1 MNFSGTKFF
10 AVAGIVLCSLQLAR
24 AELVWSQDKGWQV
37 RGGVLSQIV
46 GEAASVENALDAM
59 NEAKKA
65 QDDGSLWTA
74 INYYKMVA
82 EGFPTSIFAPE
93 AYYQLGILFAEKNM
107 FSDAQRA
114 FDTIIRNYP
123 DYAKFNLVIGQKYKL
138 ANRMQDGDRP
148 YLWGWL
154 PWIRNHKNT
163 INYYESVIAD
173 APFSDYAPMAL
184 MNIAIL
190 GDDID
195 EPELAIAALDRLINT
210 YPQSIF
216 ASDAYLQM
224 AKTYRNMVQGAAYD
238 QASVMKAMDFYQDFL
253 ILFPKDAAAANAEE
267 GLTLMQDTHA
277 RSRLEIG
284 DFYYKYRDNHKAAT
298 IFYNQTITLAP
309 NSLAAQ
315 EARERLK
322 EIADGVKAT
331 MTPADWFLGR
341 YEVPD
346 YEKVQTVEVKKTVNH
361 EEFKIETVEE
371 FVPASAAE
379 VPQDG
384 SFAPLHGPALDGLL
398 EWDGTFEDKAVNE

>member
-1 MNFSGTKFF
+1 MKFSGTKIF
-10 AVAGIVLCSLQLAR
+10 AFLGIVLCSFQFAH

-37 RGGVLSQIV
+37 RGGVLSQVV
-46 GEAASVENALDAM
+46 GEASSVENALDAM

-65 QDDGSLWTA
+65 QDDGEYWTA
-74 INYYKMVA
+74 ISYYKLVA
-82 EGFPTSIFAPE
+82 QEFPNSIFAPE
-93 AYYQLGILFAEKNM
+93 AYYQLGVLYAEKNM
-107 FSDAQRA
+107 FSDSQRS
-114 FDTIIRNYP
+114 FDNIIKNYP
-123 DYAKFNLVIGQKYKL
+123 DYAKFNLVVGQKYKV
-138 ANRMQDGDRP
+138 ASRMQEGARP
-148 YLWGWL
+148 YLWGWF
-154 PWIRNHKNT
+154 PWVRNHKTT
-163 INYYESVIAD
+163 IKHYESVISN

-190 GDDID
+190 GDDIG
-195 EPELAIAALDRLINT
+195 EPELAIDALDRLINT

-238 QASVMKAMDFYQDFL
+238 QASVLKALDFYQDFL

-267 GLTLMQDTHA
+267 GLSLMQDIHA

-284 DFYYKYRDNHKAAT
+284 DFYYQYRDNHKAAT
-298 IFYNQTITLAP
+298 IFYNETITLAP

-331 MTPADWFLGR
+331 MTPADWFMGR

-346 YEKVQTVEVKKTVNH
+346 YEKVDSPKAKEALIVKEFEIGSVEDFVNTDAP
-361 EEFKIETVEE
+361 K
-371 FVPASAAE
+371 
-379 VPQDG
+379 QDT
-384 SFAPLHGPALDGLL
+384 FAPLHGPALDGML
-398 EWDGTFEDKAVNE
+398 EWDGTFEDKNTNE